1 MTFPQW
7 KATIDAKVKVAQ
19 NFDCLLPSNLHFFVL
34 ITSMMGV
41 VGGISLANYAAG
53 NTYQDALARHR
64 IKRGERAVALSLG
77 PLVDGGYLTVKTE
90 LLDGLDRSKRYV
102 GMTSMELCALLDIY
116 CDPSTPFARD
126 PVRCQPIMG
135 IKPQS
140 YTLAD
145 GGEVGFSHHQPFWGH
160 MHHVPLGTRRDGESE
175 AVSDSST
182 SAQQLLV
189 EATARVAAAKTP
201 AEAAEVITWALA
213 QRVAALLAIPE
224 DRLDTLKPM
233 HSYGIDSLTAVD
245 MRNWVAKTF
254 DVDIAVFDILG
265 GATFAS
271 AGSAIASKA
280 VSKRRK
286 EGKDT

>member
-7 KATIDAKVKVAQ
+7 KATVDAKVKVAQ
-19 NFDCLLPSNLHFFVL
+19 NFDRLLPNKLDFFVL

-41 VGGISLANYAAG
+41 AGGISLANYAAG

-64 IKRGERAVALSLG
+64 IERGERAVALSLG
-77 PLVDGGYLTVKTE
+77 PLVDGGYLTVNTE

-102 GMTSMELCALLDIY
+102 GMTSVELCALLDIY
-116 CDPSTPFARD
+116 CHPSTPFARD
-126 PVRCQPIMG
+126 LVRCQPIMG

-140 YTLAD
+140 HTLAD
-145 GGEVGFSHHQPFWGH
+145 GGDVSFSHHQPFWGH
-160 MHHVPLGTRRDGESE
+160 MHHVPLGARRGGKDETAG
-175 AVSDSST
+175 DSSIG
-182 SAQQLLV
+182 AQQLLF
-189 EATARVAAAKTP
+189 EANARVAAAETT
-201 AEAAEVITWALA
+201 AEAAEVVTWALA

-245 MRNWVAKTF
+245 VRNWVGKTF

-271 AGSAIASKA
+271 AGLAIASKA
-280 VSKRRK
+280 LSNRGKP
-286 EGKDT
+286 GKDL

>member
-1 MTFPQW
+1 MTFQQW
-7 KATIDAKVKVAQ
+7 KATVDAKVKVAQ
-19 NFDCLLPSNLHFFVL
+19 NFDCLLPDGLDFFVL

-41 VGGISLANYAAG
+41 AGGISLANYAAG

-64 IKRGERAVALSLG
+64 IARGERAVALSLG
-77 PLVDGGYLTVKTE
+77 PLVDEGYLTVKTE

-102 GMTSMELCALLDIY
+102 GMTSVELCGLLDIY
-116 CDPSTPFARD
+116 CDPSTTFARD
-126 PVRCQPIMG
+126 AVRCQPIMG

-145 GGEVGFSHHQPFWGH
+145 GGDVSFSHHQPFWGH
-160 MHHVPLGTRRDGESE
+160 MHYIPLGARRQGESD
-175 AVSDSST
+175 AAGNSST
-182 SAQQLLV
+182 SAQQLLA

-201 AEAAEVITWALA
+201 AEAAEVVTWALS
-213 QRVAALLAIPE
+213 QRVATLLAIPE
-224 DRLDTLKPM
+224 ERLDMFKPM

-245 MRNWVAKTF
+245 IRNWVAKTF

-280 VSKRRK
+280 VSKQRSK
-286 EGKDT
+286 